1 MEKSLMEKKKM
12 VRKEDEIFE
21 KVKKLD
27 TSTLA
32 HASGTFN
39 ENGDLEEISLYM
51 SNNKDISMKMVMMF
65 LKHLFSL
72 VPSEKWPEQLQ
83 ELTDRWALEME
94 DNHKLFLYT
103 EDDVNENINQEIE
116 LRTAKLREENRKL
129 RITVEN
135 LEEAISLLSGQK
147 G

>member
-1 MEKSLMEKKKM
+1 MEKKKM

-51 SNNKDISMKMVMMF
+51 SNNKDISMHMVMMF

-83 ELTDRWALEME
+83 ELTDRWTLEME

-135 LEEAISLLSGQK
+135 LQEAISLLSNKPESGPES
-147 G
+147 

>member
-1 MEKSLMEKKKM
+1 MEKKKI

>member
-51 SNNKDISMKMVMMF
+51 SNNKDISMQMVMMF

-83 ELTDRWALEME
+83 ELTDRWTLEME

>member
-1 MEKSLMEKKKM
+1 MEKKKM

-51 SNNKDISMKMVMMF
+51 SNNKDISMQMVMMF

>member
-1 MEKSLMEKKKM
+1 MEKKKM

>member
-1 MEKSLMEKKKM
+1 MEKKKM

-51 SNNKDISMKMVMMF
+51 SNNKDISMQMVMMF

-83 ELTDRWALEME
+83 ELTDRWTLEME